1 MVLSLFKTSNQTNS
15 SKKNRQAGQVGITT
29 LLIMVVILA
38 IAISLSQRTI
48 LEQDIAL
55 TQEKATRVFNAA
67 EYGIEDALYTIA
79 EEDFD
84 AGFDGA
90 GYLEDISQLSIDGLI
105 VDTSIQKS
113 SIFEMYVEQGSVVEI
128 PLDDLENGDE
138 LDINW
143 WYQEE
148 PTCDNDGPPA
158 LVISIYGDNE
168 GRHFGYDP
176 CGGDGESR
184 ENNNFEDASA
194 SSVDDYLFAATITLE
209 LTDELVRVTPLYNSS
224 KIQISANEGAIS
236 EAQFEANT
244 RGIDED
250 AGIAQ
255 ALRVLRSMPAAP
267 SFMDY
272 TLVSGGSLSK

>member
-29 LLIMVVILA
+29 LLIMIVILS

-67 EYGIEDALYTIA
+67 EYGVEEALYTIA
-79 EEDFD
+79 EEDFEESD
-84 AGFDGA
+84 FID
-90 GYLEDISQLSIDGLI
+90 GYLNSTHTIDNLTI
-105 VDTSIQKS
+105 NSSIQKLS
-113 SIFEMYVEQGSVVEI
+113 VFEMYVEQGSVVEI
-128 PLDDLENGDE
+128 PLDDLEDGDE
-138 LDINW
+138 LKINW
-143 WYQEE
+143 WYQED
-148 PTCDNDGPPA
+148 PACDDDDDPPA
-158 LVISIYGDNE
+158 LIISIYGDNK